1 MRCPQF
7 LYLLRLRAARVLR
20 LSEALHVKSEP
31 ADARHAAVGLLHRRP
46 VVAGNVVE
54 DLGDVA
60 HVLVG
65 GDVCL
70 VRLSADVERGG
81 VLAEKGGTKLR
92 ILAVSSE
99 HSGIDI
105 LDSRLVDE

>member
-1 MRCPQF
+1 MRIPRF

-20 LSEALHVKSEP
+20 LPEALHVEPEP

-54 DLGDVA
+54 DFGDVA

-65 GDVCL
+65 GDVGL

-81 VLAEKGGTKLR
+81 VLAVKG
-92 ILAVSSE
+92 
-99 HSGIDI
+99 
-105 LDSRLVDE
+105 